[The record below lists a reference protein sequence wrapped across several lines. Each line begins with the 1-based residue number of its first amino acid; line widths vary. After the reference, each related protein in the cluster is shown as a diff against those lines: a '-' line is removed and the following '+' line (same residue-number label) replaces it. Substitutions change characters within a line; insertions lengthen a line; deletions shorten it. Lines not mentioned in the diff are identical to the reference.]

1 MANWEGHKPATRA
14 VLLDVIT
21 TATSG
26 SAKLSLS
33 DRILFNACEFWA
45 SVRNHT
51 LLCQLAADADS
62 QLQAAETSFT
72 MIGLAEQANVVRRAR
87 LTLTEPGSE
96 RLLPQVVE
104 DIERVLAD
112 HEEYID
118 QTIAEFA
125 NRQSRDR
132 RRS

>member
-1 MANWEGHKPATRA
+1 MSNWEGHKPATSA

-33 DRILFNACEFWA
+33 DRVLFNACEFWA

-51 LLCQLAADADS
+51 LLGQLKEEADT

-72 MIGLAEQANVVRRAR
+72 VIGLAKEANVVRCAR
-87 LTLTEPGSE
+87 LALADPENQTP
-96 RLLPQVVE
+96 LPQVVE
-104 DIERVLAD
+104 SIESALAD
-112 HEEYID
+112 NEEYID
-118 QTIAEFA
+118 QKLAEFA
-125 NRQSRDR
+125 NKQSRDR
-132 RRS
+132 RRH

>member
-1 MANWEGHKPATRA
+1 MANWGGHKPATRA

-51 LLCQLAADADS
+51 LLGQLAEDADS
-62 QLQAAETSFT
+62 QLQAAETSFA
-72 MIGLAEQANVVRRAR
+72 MIGLAEEAGIVRGAR
-87 LTLTEPGSE
+87 LTLAGSPSE
-96 RLLPQVVE
+96 ALLSQVVE
-104 DIERVLAD
+104 NIERALAD
-112 HEEYID
+112 QEHID

-125 NRQSRDR
+125 DRQSRGR
-132 RRS
+132 RHP